1 MSSKISISCVAVEKT
16 YYEWTSPLWR
26 LIYLFFPK
34 TEGLFHRHGKVLTR
48 NVFQNLSFE
57 VASGEVLGIIGVN
70 GAGKSTLLQIISGVV
85 KPTSGEVMTSGKI
98 ASILELGA
106 GFDLEETGRENIKI
120 KASLLGIELQV
131 LNPQIEKIIEFSGL
145 EEFIDKPLSTYSSGM
160 IMRLAFSTIA
170 HLNAD
175 VLIVDEALAVGDI
188 AFQQKCMRFFEDF
201 KSNNGTLLFVSHDL
215 SSIIKL
221 SDKVLMI
228 DPKNGNMLGKP
239 KIVAEEYLR
248 RQDFSERPRKKTI
261 PKQNSSA
268 LLAKNHEQFLFS
280 AVCENS
286 AYITVTEFNSDVE
299 KYGSGGAIITDA
311 YFTGSNQ
318 EKIFSFLCQ
327 NKVSLVIKAKTHANI
342 NEIVFGVVIKDQKGN
357 KVITGGSGN
366 ISDLKNISVQGG
378 MNVTCNLD
386 FVFPELLDGNYS
398 IDIAIADGHGNEH
411 LMLHW
416 MYDAITFIV
425 SDSKTVHGFTNLN
438 ELSIRI
444 GLTNQ

>member
-1 MSSKISISCVAVEKT
+1 MSSKICVNCVSLEKT

-26 LIYLFFPK
+26 LIYLFFPQTK
-34 TEGLFHRHGKVLTR
+34 STFYRYNKVSTR
-48 NVFQNLSFE
+48 NVFKDISFE

-85 KPTSGEVMTSGKI
+85 KPTSGEVITSGKI

-120 KASLLGIELQV
+120 KASLLGTELKDI
-131 LNPQIEKIIEFSGL
+131 NSQIENIIEFSGL

-228 DPKNGNMLGKP
+228 DPTNGNLLGEP
-239 KIVAEEYLR
+239 KIIAEEYLR
-248 RQDFSERPRKKTI
+248 RQDFSERPRKKPT
-261 PKQNSSA
+261 PKQNSNAVLS
-268 LLAKNHEQFLFS
+268 KTQEEFLFS
-280 AVCENS
+280 AACENS

-299 KYGSGGAIITDA
+299 TYGSGGATISDA

-318 EKIFSFLCQ
+318 EKVFSFLCQ
-327 NKVSLVIKAKTHANI
+327 NKVSLVVQAKTHEHL

-366 ISDLKNISVQGG
+366 ISNLKNISVAAGLT
-378 MNVTCNLD
+378 VTCRLD
-386 FVFPELLDGNYS
+386 FILPELLDGNYS
-398 IDIAIADGHGNEH
+398 IDIAIADGHGEDH

-438 ELSIRI
+438 ELSIQI
-444 GLTNQ
+444 GSTHQ